1 MQIYS
6 KSMKNALQICTS
18 GGDVYYASRNLLST
32 CSYWPWYNSQVNIHV
47 FLFMHFLLS
56 LWLLRSP
63 WYVWMV
69 HLSQLTRLVCSRMF
83 HIWHHIQLQKS
94 LHCFSMLHHRV
105 QQTFG
110 RARFLCPW
118 QCLSGT
124 ASSFPWPCPPA
135 WPEGRWEHP
144 LADPEQTP
152 AWS

>member
-1 MQIYS
+1 
-6 KSMKNALQICTS
+6 MKNALPAGTYITHR
-18 GGDVYYASRNLLST
+18 VTHRVIYYPLVHT
-32 CSYWPWYNSQVNIHV
+32 GHGTTYSQVNIHV
-47 FLFMHFLLS
+47 FLFMHLLLS

-144 LADPEQTP
+144 LADPGLTP